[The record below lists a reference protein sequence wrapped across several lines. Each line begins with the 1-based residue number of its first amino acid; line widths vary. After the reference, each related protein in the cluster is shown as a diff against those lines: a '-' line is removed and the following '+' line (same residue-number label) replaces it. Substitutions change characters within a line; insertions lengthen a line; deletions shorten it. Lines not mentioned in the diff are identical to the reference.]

1 MKSIRLHGLAP
12 ALFLAAAG
20 ALGAAWPSATSK
32 DWADSPD
39 AYFLTSD
46 EIQEWQALSTDDAK
60 KAFVERYWLKR
71 DPTTGTEK
79 NEFRELV
86 LGRIKTADDRFGIE
100 KTPGSRTARGFVFI
114 VFGSPAR
121 VRDEHAAPTTGGF
134 VGAPGGSL
142 EGNETITHWIYDR
155 ERTPRVLEA
164 LDRPTLEVSIIVEP
178 FRHSDSIESPG
189 LVKELREKLARQTIV
204 NPDAVAPAAAAAA
217 APPAPAAST
226 SAPAPAPPAPAA
238 AAPAAPAPLPL
249 PRDVLDAALR
259 ASLEQAPFVSRSG
272 DAVFGDAML
281 WRDTGG
287 ARTLV
292 WFSLPPPAGAAK
304 LSLHGVVRKENGGE
318 EVASFNDASPASDV
332 FTSAGPGQ
340 VLLRQLDLPPGAYD
354 GYFAVTDSAG
364 GKPVASAAAKL
375 TVPDLATGFS
385 VSPLLLTRGPAA
397 RTPENDG
404 SPFALGQGVL
414 PPRADATFAPSES
427 LWFYVECANPPD
439 PAKATLELRLRKGT
453 ENVRQQ
459 AAFPAQFAPVGPHRY
474 IAGFEIPLAKV
485 PPGDYRLYVMV
496 RDGVSPPDQY
506 ALRSA
511 DFRVK

>member
-1 MKSIRLHGLAP
+1 MKSLRVRGLA
-12 ALFLAAAG
+12 LMLAAAG
-20 ALGAAWPSATSK
+20 TLGAAWPSATSK
-32 DWADSPD
+32 DWADSPE

-71 DPTTGTEK
+71 DPTAGTDK
-79 NEFRELV
+79 NEFRDLV
-86 LGRIKTADDRFGIE
+86 HGRIKTADDRFGIE

-121 VRDEHAAPTTGGF
+121 VRDEHAQPSSGGP
-134 VGAPGGSL
+134 VGTPGGSL

-164 LDRPTLEVSIIVEP
+164 LDRPSLEVQIIVEP
-178 FRHSDSIESPG
+178 FRHSDSIQSPG

-204 NPDAVAPAAAAAA
+204 NPDAVAPSPSVSRAAE
-217 APPAPAAST
+217 PSESAPAAS
-226 SAPAPAPPAPAA
+226 AAPAA
-238 AAPAAPAPLPL
+238 APASRAAAPLPL

-259 ASLEQAPFVSRSG
+259 SALEQAPFVSRSG

-281 WRDTGG
+281 WRDAGG

-292 WFSLPPPAGAAK
+292 WFSLPPAAAGAAAK
-304 LSLHGVVRKENGGE
+304 RSLHGVVRKENGGE
-318 EVASFNDASPASDV
+318 EVASFTDASPASDA

-354 GYFAVTDSAG
+354 GFFAVTEGAG
-364 GKPVASAAAKL
+364 SNPIASAAAKL
-375 TVPDLATGFS
+375 AVPDLSSGFS

-397 RTPENDG
+397 RTAENGD

-414 PPRADATFAPSES
+414 PPRADATFAPTES

-439 PAKATLELRLRKGT
+439 PAKPTLELRLRKGN
-453 ENVRQQ
+453 ENVRSQ
-459 AAFPAQFAPVGPHRY
+459 AAFPAQFAPVGPNRY

-485 PPGDYRLYVMV
+485 APGDYRLYVLV